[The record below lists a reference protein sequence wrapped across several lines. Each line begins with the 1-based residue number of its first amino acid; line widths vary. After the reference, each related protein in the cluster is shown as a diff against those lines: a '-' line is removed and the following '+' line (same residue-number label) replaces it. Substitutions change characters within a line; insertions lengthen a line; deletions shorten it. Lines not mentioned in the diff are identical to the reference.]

1 MNDLLRTLRESKS
14 KESLDNTLICD
25 KYDEMR
31 EFISRPKDHAYN
43 EFIDFMIVHNY
54 PVPKRI
60 ELHSSHMSMDW
71 ETTHHDI
78 ISIYVYKSRL
88 VYKSTGISGIYSS
101 VSAAGMIGIIG
112 NRLDSFFNN
121 ELSKN
126 HGS

>member
-1 MNDLLRTLRESKS
+1 MNDLLRTLRENKS
-14 KESLDNTLICD
+14 KESLDNTLIYD

-60 ELHSSHMSMDW
+60 ELHSSHMSMNW
-71 ETTHHDI
+71 ENTHHDI

-88 VYKSTGISGIYSS
+88 VYKSTGIYNT
-101 VSAAGMIGIIG
+101 VNAIGRTDTIG
-112 NRLDSFFNN
+112 NKLDSFFND

-126 HGS
+126 RGS